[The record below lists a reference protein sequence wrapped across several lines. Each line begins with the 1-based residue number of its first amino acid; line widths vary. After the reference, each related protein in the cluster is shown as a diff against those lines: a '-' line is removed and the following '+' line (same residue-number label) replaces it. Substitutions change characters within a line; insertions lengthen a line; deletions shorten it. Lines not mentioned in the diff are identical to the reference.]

1 MFVHPERWKP
11 SAGISLEGTALEVV
25 KSRTSMSVLAGP
37 GAGKTELLA
46 QRAAFLL
53 NTGLC
58 PPPKRILAIAFKVDA
73 ARNLHE
79 RVQQRSEQE
88 AARRFESL
96 TLHGFAK
103 RTLDQFREALEPTL
117 RPSPDYKII
126 FPNRDNWLA
135 FQREYGGNYPELQTL
150 NANQIARVVSGLPD
164 PDRKDGS
171 PHDVVRR
178 LWWTECLTSVPSVL
192 SFDMVMHLAS
202 HIARSRSIIRE
213 AIATTYTHVFLDEFQ
228 DVTADQ
234 YDLVRT
240 IFLNSATVITAVG
253 DTNQAIMGW
262 AGALPDI
269 FSKFANDFSAANC
282 KLQFNFRSNARIV
295 GLINDLSSLFADT
308 DPVPTESARSEEG
321 YPTDAVEAWLFS
333 TRDAEGQGLARFVS
347 KSMSENTTLAAHD
360 FVVLTRLRAD
370 DVETRLAPYFAD
382 EGLRLRNDARMIGP
396 ISIQDLVKEPVFQFL
411 VAVLKMAHGVREGS
425 PFQASRDMLVALEGI
440 DLTTDRGTARSLRL
454 VQEVVAEASAFT
466 KEKHPAEAS
475 FVEFTRI
482 VLPDERRDQFGR
494 TYKDY
499 QNREYLDS
507 IIEASAGFFSEC
519 GHGTQTWRT
528 FIENVEGHG
537 AVKIMTIHK
546 SKGLEYHTVI
556 FTEFNDDAFWNNND
570 DVNVFFVAL
579 SRARE
584 RIRFSLTRDSRGHR
598 NVEQFLKALRGSGVE
613 LQEAGSS
620 PSQMM

>member
-1 MFVHPERWKP
+1 MFVNPERWKP

-25 KSRTSMSVLAGP
+25 KSRKSMSVLAGP

-79 RVQQRSEQE
+79 RVQQRSDQDTS
-88 AARRFESL
+88 RRFESL
-96 TLHGFAK
+96 TLHAFAK
-103 RTLDQFREALEPTL
+103 RTLDQFREALEPSL
-117 RPSPDYKII
+117 RPSSDYKII
-126 FPNRDNWLA
+126 FPNRDSWLA
-135 FQREYGGNYPELQTL
+135 FQSAHRGDYPELQGL
-150 NANQIARVVSGLPD
+150 NANQIARIVSGLPD
-164 PDRKDGS
+164 AHGNDGS
-171 PHDVVRR
+171 PDDVVRR
-178 LWWTECLTSVPSVL
+178 LWWSECLTSVPSVL

-202 HIARSRSIIRE
+202 HIVRSRPIIRD
-213 AIATTYTHVFLDEFQ
+213 AIAATYTHVFLDEFQ

-240 IFLNSATVITAVG
+240 IFLKSATVITAVG

-262 AGALPDI
+262 AGARPGI
-269 FSKFANDFSAANC
+269 FSKFANDFYAENR

-295 GLINDLSSLFADT
+295 ALINDLSSLFADE

-321 YPTDAVEAWLFS
+321 YPSDAVEAWLFP
-333 TRDAEGQGLARFVS
+333 TRDAEGQELARFVKES
-347 KSMSENTTLAAHD
+347 LSQNPALAAHD

-370 DVETRLAPYFAD
+370 NVETRLAPYFAE

-411 VAVLKMAHGVREGS
+411 SAILKMVHGVREGS
-425 PFQASRDMLVALEGI
+425 PFQISRDMLVGLEGI
-440 DLTTDRGTARSLRL
+440 DLSTDRGTARSLRL
-454 VQEVVAEASAFT
+454 VQDLVADAGAFT
-466 KEKHPAEAS
+466 REKHPADAS
-475 FVEFTRI
+475 FVEFTHI
-482 VLPDERRDQFGR
+482 VLPDARREQFCR
-494 TYKDY
+494 TYRDY

-507 IIEASAGFFSEC
+507 IIEASAAFFAEC
-519 GHGTQTWRT
+519 GDGTQTWRT
-528 FIENVEGHG
+528 FIENVAGHG

-546 SKGLEYHTVI
+546 SKGLEYHTVV

-598 NVEQFLKALRGSGVE
+598 NVEKFLKALIDSGVE
-613 LQEAGSS
+613 FRERE
-620 PSQMM
+620 